1 MTQWVTLLAGV
12 GGLGFIGYCVYFDR
26 KRRLDPDYKEKV
38 MARRADNKKQ
48 AAGSGGSGG
57 LPDLKDQ
64 QAVQRFF
71 LEEVTKGEQLITEG
85 DYEGGVK
92 HLTNA
97 IAVCGQPQQLLH
109 AFKESLPPQVFQ
121 MLIQNLAMMGSQQ
134 MQTMMG
140 GAGGGGGGGGPP
152 PPTMSMNDTEG
163 LD

>member
-1 MTQWVTLLAGV
+1 MQHLPTILAV
-12 GGLGFIGYCVYFDR
+12 SGGIGFIGYCIYFDR
-26 KRRLDPDYKEKV
+26 KRRSDPNYKENV
-38 MARRADNKKQ
+38 MKRRAEWKKKQ
-48 AAGSGGSGG
+48 SSSSAFSE

-64 QAVQRFF
+64 AAVQRFF

-85 DYEGGVK
+85 AFEGGVK

-140 GAGGGGGGGGPP
+140 GAGGGGGPP
-152 PPTMSMNDTEG
+152 PPQMSDTDG